1 MTNAKLNRIWK
12 IWLMEDHWKRCVH
25 VLIFFK
31 FVIDYR
37 LKDTNITHQY
47 NFLPVGCSFY
57 LTIKK
62 VTHTRTEH
70 FIFFF
75 SFFRTSV
82 QFQHFSKPGCNF
94 FFWSEIQVTEPQQ
107 PCLKY
112 NTRQPERYIFLFH
125 FRNCVAINIL
135 AITCIWAASHVIIP

>member
-47 NFLPVGCSFY
+47 NFLLTVGCSFY
-57 LTIKK
+57 FTIKK

-75 SFFRTSV
+75 PFLERLYNSNIFQNLDVISFFGPKSRL
-82 QFQHFSKPGCNF
+82 Q
-94 FFWSEIQVTEPQQ
+94 
-107 PCLKY
+107 
-112 NTRQPERYIFLFH
+112 
-125 FRNCVAINIL
+125 
-135 AITCIWAASHVIIP
+135 SHNNPA